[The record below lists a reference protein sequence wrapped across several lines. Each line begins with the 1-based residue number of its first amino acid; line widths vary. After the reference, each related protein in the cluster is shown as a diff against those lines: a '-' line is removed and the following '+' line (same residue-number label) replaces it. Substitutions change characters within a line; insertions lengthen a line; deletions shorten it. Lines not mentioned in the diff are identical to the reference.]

1 MTKRRPLALGAAAA
15 IGFGSLFI
23 ASPAIAEEITESP
36 ITTETSEVQNA
47 PEENITSPEDSNAP
61 AEDSNAPA
69 EDAPETEDSTVPDEI
84 SDDNAEE
91 LDKAGV
97 VAFGT
102 NEDGNP
108 VVVIEATD
116 AATIAEAEANPSAFT
131 EVKEILGTD
140 VAPEIVPVKAT
151 PKPFAEGDVVA
162 GSGYASP
169 GQFISGG
176 ETVNGLFACSIGFNA
191 FTAEG
196 DPAIL
201 SAGHCGYDALGNA
214 MTANFLTI
222 PGEEPAVGGEGYEF
236 TDPPVQ
242 FGAFSFAQFGG
253 PNGTTGSNG
262 DVNSTDVSV
271 IDVAPNGWNLLPEVT
286 NWTTAGAA
294 LDSLSNGTI
303 PVKTVGSPATGAV
316 SKSGRTTGFTNGN
329 VSANDILD
337 GWSMI
342 EDRWVRG
349 FSSNVQAGPGD
360 SGGSVLQGTTAVGLI
375 SGGLTPEQ
383 NNGVQWTWS
392 TSLVHALAFTDVEVA
407 LDIDEPT
414 VTPAAGSQV
423 PAGSE
428 ISVTVPSNATELV
441 VGFGQAGD
449 VRPVTGGETVIVN
462 APNEIGEFTYSFT
475 ATNGQSSSA
484 TVEYTAE
491 VVLAG
496 PVIHPVDTDSTTF
509 TLSGLGVVGAEING
523 TAGDLPFTAVV
534 EADGSWSTEL
544 ELEIG
549 AYVAT
554 ATQTVDGEESDASS
568 ADLLI
573 RPVAPVITSIAE
585 GSSFA
590 AAKAPSSISGTGSEG
605 ATIVVAWGDQAVE
618 TTVVDGAWTVDFG
631 APLAAGD
638 YALAATQNV
647 NAVSSYVTAVNF
659 SVLADATVPPANPG
673 NGDLANTGGAPL
685 MPLGI
690 AAFAMLLVGG
700 AVTIAMARR
709 KKATEI

>member
-23 ASPAIAEEITESP
+23 ASPAIAEEIQAPVTEE
-36 ITTETSEVQNA
+36 TT
-47 PEENITSPEDSNAP
+47 AP
-61 AEDSNAPA
+61 AEETTAPA
-69 EDAPETEDSTVPDEI
+69 EDAPKTEEAPEATVPEELPADQREALAEDSI
-84 SDDNAEE
+84 
-91 LDKAGV
+91 

-102 NEDGNP
+102 NAAGNP
-108 VVVIEATD
+108 VVVIESTD

-140 VAPEIVPVKAT
+140 VAPEIVSVPAVPEAW
-151 PKPFAEGDVVA
+151 AEGDVVA

-286 NWTTAGAA
+286 NWSTAGAA

-303 PVKTVGSPATGAV
+303 PVKTVGSPATGTV

-329 VSANDILD
+329 VSATDILD
-337 GWSMI
+337 GWSQI

-392 TSLVHALAFTDVEVA
+392 TSLVHALTFTDVEVA

-414 VTPAAGSQV
+414 VAPAAGSQV
-423 PAGSE
+423 PAGSA

-491 VVLAG
+491 VVLAAPG
-496 PVIHPVDTDSTTF
+496 INPVDTDSSTF
-509 TLSGLGVVGAEING
+509 ALSGTGVVGAEING
-523 TAGDLPFTAVV
+523 SVNPPVSVLADGPTTADFTATV
-534 EADGSWSTEL
+534 EADGTWSVDL
-544 ELEIG
+544 ELAIG
-549 AYVAT
+549 AYQAT
-554 ATQTVDGEESDASS
+554 ATQTVDGEESAAAT
-568 ADLLI
+568 ADVI
-573 RPVAPVITSIAE
+573 VRPVAPVITSIAE

-590 AAKAPSSISGTGSEG
+590 AAKAPSSVSGTGSEG
-605 ATIVVAWGDQAVE
+605 ATIVLAWGDQAVE

-647 NAVSSYVTAVNF
+647 NAVSSDATTVSF
-659 SVLADATVPPANPG
+659 SVLADGTVPPANPG

-685 MPLGI
+685 KPLGI